1 MIFYFISG
9 YVTDNMRFSSSNSSH
24 CWKFCVVSTLHIVE
38 FDHPDKE
45 PNLII
50 SDLGYTDFPLNQ
62 SESQQIN
69 PVLIIFLF
77 RYAIS

>member
-1 MIFYFISG
+1 MIFYLISG
-9 YVTDNMRFSSSNSSH
+9 DVTDNMRFSSSLL
-24 CWKFCVVSTLHIVE
+24 KFCVVSTLHIVE

-50 SDLGYTDFPLNQ
+50 SDLAYTDFPLNQ

-77 RYAIS
+77 HYAISLFF